1 MGRKFLTKEKV
12 LLVVVVGIRI
22 MYEFTAA
29 MNSVTTDIASTR
41 CQQSERGRECEMMM
55 MIPFIRCR
63 WCSFPE
69 RDIFRGFGADQK
81 GCNTVVDGV
90 KVGMM
95 VALSS
100 RSFVTSRIMPIIV
113 GCAAES
119 EAKTTTIPG
128 KYDVELIILDC
139 VSCPFL
145 DNSVPQ

>member
-1 MGRKFLTKEKV
+1 MCRNKGNEH
-12 LLVVVVGIRI
+12 VGIRI

-29 MNSVTTDIASTR
+29 MNSNTTDIPSTR
-41 CQQSERGRECEMMM
+41 CQQCERARECDMM

-63 WCSFPE
+63 RCSFPE
-69 RDIFRGFGADQK
+69 RDIFIGIGADQK
-81 GCNTVVDGV
+81 GFNTAVDGV